1 MTSRWR
7 IDISS
12 IFIFAVF
19 AVCTAT
25 RTLSAQ
31 QPDGASVIQG
41 IDAAVK
47 ARVDNVAGYTVTEHY
62 AVFRGQDET
71 HPVAEM
77 LVKTTYAKGTGKSYT
92 VLSKS
97 GSALIAK
104 FVLDP
109 LLENERTIN
118 LPGNVEHAWITSG
131 NYQMKLKADGAQPI
145 DGRQCL
151 LLTIEPRRKAPNL
164 IEGTLWVDA
173 NDYSIVK
180 IQGTAT
186 KSPSFLTGAAEVSR
200 QYANIDGYSMA
211 THAKA
216 TSKSSLLG
224 QTVIKIDYKDYQ
236 FSLITG
242 KSASV
247 NP

>member
-1 MTSRWR
+1 MTSSWR

-19 AVCTAT
+19 AVCPAT

-62 AVFRGQDET
+62 AVFRGHDEA

-77 LVKTTYAKGTGKSYT
+77 RVRTTYAKGTGKSYT

-109 LLENERTIN
+109 LLENERTVN
-118 LPGNVEHAWITSG
+118 QPGNVEHAWITSG
-131 NYQMKLKADGAQPI
+131 NYQMKLKADDAQPI

-173 NDYSIVK
+173 KDYSIVQ

-200 QYANIDGYSMA
+200 QYVNINGYSMA

-216 TSKSSLLG
+216 ASNSSLLG
-224 QTVIKIDYKDYQ
+224 QTIIKIDYVDYQ
-236 FSLITG
+236 LSLITG
-242 KSASV
+242 KSTSV

>member
-1 MTSRWR
+1 MTSSWR

-19 AVCTAT
+19 AVCPAT
-25 RTLSAQ
+25 CTLSAQ

-47 ARVDNVAGYTVTEHY
+47 TRVDNIAGYTDTEHY
-62 AVFRGQDET
+62 AVFRGHDET
-71 HPVAEM
+71 HPAAEM
-77 LVKTTYAKGTGKSYT
+77 LVKTTYAKGSGKSYT

-104 FVLDP
+104 LVLDP
-109 LLENERTIN
+109 LLENERTIS

-145 DGRQCL
+145 DGRQCF
-151 LLTIEPRRKAPNL
+151 LLTIEPRHKAPNL

-173 NDYSIVK
+173 KDYSIVQ
-180 IQGTAT
+180 IEGTAT

-200 QYANIDGYSMA
+200 QYANINGYSMA

-216 TSKSSLLG
+216 ASNSSLLG
-224 QTVIKIDYKDYQ
+224 QTVIKIDYQNYQ
-236 FSLITG
+236 LSLVAG